1 MPTPFEVE
9 LKLRASHAALRRRL
23 VELGAREAGSVEELD
38 VYYQAPHRD
47 FAATDEALRLRR
59 QDGERTRYL
68 LTYKGPKLDAR
79 SKTRVE
85 HEVEV
90 ADPEPVDA
98 ALQALGFEPAARVS
112 KQRTAFEYQG
122 YRVVLDEVDGLG
134 EFVEVEGSA
143 TGGTR
148 ERILDG
154 ARRLVAALGLDPD
167 DQIRMSYMELLTEGS
182 TNG

>member
-1 MPTPFEVE
+1 MYEVE
-9 LKLRASHAALRRRL
+9 LKLKAAHAPVRRRL
-23 VELGAREAGSVEELD
+23 AEIGAREAGSVAEVD

-59 QDGERTRYL
+59 QEGSGVRHL
-68 LTYKGPKLDAR
+68 LTYKGPKLDTR
-79 SKTRVE
+79 SKTRIE

-112 KQRTAFEYQG
+112 KRRTSFLHQG
-122 YRVVLDEVDGLG
+122 YRIALDEVEGLG

-143 TGGTR
+143 DAEGRDRVR
-148 ERILDG
+148 EDVRRI
-154 ARRLVAALGLDPD
+154 VAALGLDPNA
-167 DQIRMSYMELLTEGS
+167 QIRRSYMELLAESS
-182 TNG
+182 TNA